1 MVLTAHGHC
10 WCYEKHPKNSS
21 TQKKVHRAGFLTGY
35 GDLKRFFIT
44 YNDCYNRNAVN
55 KLQVDPTELVY
66 GLQSVN
72 SSQPDDKSK
81 YGNTCKE

>member
-1 MVLTAHGHC
+1 MVIAGVM
-10 WCYEKHPKNSS
+10 NGI
-21 TQKKVHRAGFLTGY
+21 QKTVPLSKRATSGFLTGC

-55 KLQVDPTELVY
+55 KLQVDPTVLVC
-66 GLQSVN
+66 GLQRVN

-81 YGNTCKE
+81 YGNTRKE